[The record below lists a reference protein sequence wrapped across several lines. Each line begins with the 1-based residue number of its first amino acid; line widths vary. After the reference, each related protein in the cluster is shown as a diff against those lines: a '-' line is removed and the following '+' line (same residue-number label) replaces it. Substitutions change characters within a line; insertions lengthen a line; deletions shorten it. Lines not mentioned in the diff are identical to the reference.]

1 MQNAWNGVE
10 EAYNQMQLAQLSIEQ
25 ATENLR
31 VNRDQY
37 SVGLSKMSDLL
48 EAQLLYQQACD
59 KRTEAFIEYQNRMLD
74 YRQSIGE

>member
-1 MQNAWNGVE
+1 
-10 EAYNQMQLAQLSIEQ
+10 MQLAQLSIEQ